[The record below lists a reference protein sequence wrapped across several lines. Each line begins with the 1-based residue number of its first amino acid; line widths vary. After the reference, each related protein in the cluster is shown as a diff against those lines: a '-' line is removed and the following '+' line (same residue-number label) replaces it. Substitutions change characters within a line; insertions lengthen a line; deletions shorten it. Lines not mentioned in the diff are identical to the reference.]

1 MEARRAIPSKETRTA
16 LSLDKP
22 SLLMEVRLNLG
33 LDPALVVVGRDSDA
47 STRAKNA
54 AN

>member
-22 SLLMEVRLNLG
+22 SLLMEVRLN
-33 LDPALVVVGRDSDA
+33 DEMDS
-47 STRAKNA
+47 SWFVNGIEVPTNP
-54 AN
+54 